1 MEVHA
6 HTHTPRKK
14 WTHYLWEFLML
25 FLAVFCGFLAENYR
39 EHVVEHQQEKEYMQ
53 SMLEDLGQDTL
64 EINRISLV
72 NIAANVD
79 LDTLLEILKL
89 PLSGDKVTRKKLY
102 YFLQASIRAELCV
115 FSQRTMSQLKNAGG
129 LRLVRKREVANM
141 ISLYDSKIQYL
152 GVIAKSLD
160 EITSDATRLGS
171 EVYDL
176 NYYTS
181 HHDNNYELIT
191 YDPKI
196 LKKLSN
202 IAHLEQIVFAHYE
215 SHLQEEKQV
224 AIRLIKLIK
233 KEYHL
238 Q

>member
-1 MEVHA
+1 MEVHS
-6 HTHTPRKK
+6 HTHTERKK
-14 WTHYLWEFLML
+14 WTHYLWEFIML

-39 EHVVEHQQEKEYMQ
+39 EHVVEHQREKEYMQ
-53 SMLEDLGQDTL
+53 SMLEDLAQDTL

-72 NIAANVD
+72 NIAANVN
-79 LDTLLEILKL
+79 LDTLPEILKL

-102 YFLQASIRAELCV
+102 YFLPASMRAELCV
-115 FSQRTMSQLKNAGG
+115 FSQRTLSQLKNAGG

-152 GVIAKSLD
+152 VVIFKSLD
-160 EITSDATRLGS
+160 EITSDAIRLGS

-176 NYYTS
+176 NYYTNN
-181 HHDNNYELIT
+181 HDNNYELIT

-202 IAHLEQIVFAHYE
+202 IAHLEKQVFAYYE

-233 KEYHL
+233 KEYNL